1 MLSIGRDVKSEE
13 YVYLDASRS
22 RAVLVCGKR
31 GSGKSYTLGVIVE
44 ELRPSDDV
52 LTVIIDPMGIYYP
65 MAQSNHDQDR
75 LLWDW
80 GLRAEGMP
88 TLLLVPGEPE
98 QLYGGREV
106 VQAMESLGVRFRQF
120 RLNPADLSPDAW
132 CDLFDLSIA
141 DVMGI
146 ALFRAVQHLA
156 RRRKE
161 HFFIS
166 DIIEEV
172 ESDGLVNDRTRQA
185 LLNRLEMAQDW
196 DLFSNRYHEVWEI
209 FDPKAVNI
217 VDLSTLDPG
226 PRGRRNLVVDVLAR
240 DIFKRRTIAR
250 RKEELGLV
258 SELPRVWVLIDE
270 AHQFVPSGKGTL
282 AKEALIRWAKE
293 GRQPGLSLV
302 VASQQPS
309 AIDSEVLT
317 QCDVLLCQKLTN
329 SADIQAINALSQDY
343 MGGELKT
350 FIRKLQRRGEAV
362 LVDDEQEKVTMTQIR
377 PRKSRHGGGEAA
389 G

>member
-52 LTVIIDPMGIYYP
+52 LIIIIDPMGIYYP

-98 QLYGGREV
+98 RLYGGREV

-132 CDLFDLSIA
+132 CELFDLSIA

-166 DIIEEV
+166 DIIDEV
-172 ESDGLVNDRTRQA
+172 EGDGLVNDRTRQA
-185 LLNRLEMAQDW
+185 LLNRLEMAQNW
-196 DLFSNRYHEVWEI
+196 DLFSNRHQEVWEI

-270 AHQFVPSGKGTL
+270 AHQFVPSGKSTL

-302 VASQQPS
+302 VTSQQPS

-377 PRKSRHGGGEAA
+377 PRKSRHGGGEAE
-389 G
+389 